1 MSVRYKQAY
10 AKLGEERV
18 QFVDKEKLT
27 DNRTK
32 KEIERD
38 NRRGLLNNAVEQ
50 FWASRV
56 DQNWSKSPG
65 YFWKPKR
72 SKEKKFMSLVPRIL
86 VQLEPNTTFNPLE
99 AWQSELDRQEKDLKE
114 QLNPGSTS
122 AVAQNAANQ
131 KMKKADILIAKNAA
145 LRANERYVAEITRIR
160 NSKKNLIDIL
170 RDIKLPDA
178 RAVLIIQILRKGY
191 DDFKKNGDKKLLYE
205 TMWAIEGASHAL
217 PTVNAPQ
224 PLDEKSVLVRD
235 ATLVYDDY
243 AEVER
248 LLKKCRKIMQQE
260 SDLVRL
266 QLVEMSDSLPPLT
279 KFNFGLRLDPWQK
292 RVLAWIDAGKSVVIC
307 APTSSGKTVLS
318 SYVAIIFRAQQRLEE
333 GEEGDKKKGGDKT
346 AALPAWEEEGAGE
359 EMDEDGSEDEGE
371 GCQGAGSDDEDWE
384 EEEEEEEEESA
395 VAQPSAAKAATED
408 DSSNQDGESLA
419 RKLVKQDR
427 MNRKAFLEEK
437 IRLAASGNA
446 AENSSIRVLF
456 VVPTEPLVWQVAAY
470 FTKLLRQEGDQDSK
484 VGIVTDHLTY
494 YPPKKFDVMPQIVV
508 GTPFALETALTK
520 PRGLVGKFE
529 TNKRAQGDLLP
540 GGFDHFDWAIYDE
553 VHSLDGAEGAA
564 LQRLIRSM
572 NCKFLA
578 LSATVGNAEELRGWM
593 ERARG
598 DYELGLEAI
607 DVTPD
612 EVGVLAK
619 DLKSKAVIK
628 VDTQASGK
636 IRIVK
641 TVTNEFKVIANLKA
655 TDTLQTLKE
664 RVAAEWPA
672 LDTAM
677 PDKPHTAHLFQMLF
691 QGQDLV
697 EDTIQG
703 LARGASRT
711 LGSFGLF
718 QNGPDAEEVVYVRS
732 FVNMLT
738 HHGRFINLQRYVWN
752 QNATLGSGVLQ
763 TASPLLAVQ
772 SVQSLQEGVLDNS
785 SLSFTSRDSYKL
797 WEEIR
802 RIYPADAA
810 IVHQLNPNNFF
821 GKEERI
827 TLQRTKDYEDLLKSG
842 LKTLADQFPVETKE
856 LLHAFQIPDPAKEFD
871 LCELVLDLK
880 GRDMLPCLPFHLNT
894 FEAIRLFQNILAGIE
909 WRQKK
914 DHPTY
919 YLEMQQEKDLRK
931 KDVAAQIKNTGK
943 NDKALDE
950 AAKAG
955 DIDLDQNFEVDEFLP
970 HPNYTFTK
978 GMPLS
983 DLELTNFIDEMEKN
997 DGFEKRDNT
1006 AMSKLK
1012 GQNLSIL
1019 KHALIRGLR
1028 RGIGLFIDEVS
1039 FPSYRRAVQRL
1050 ASAGKLGVVISDDS
1064 LAFGVNMP
1072 FRTCVFCGEMFG
1084 MLDELMAQQMS
1095 GRAGR
1100 RGLDTQGNLVYAG
1113 MRVSR
1118 IRRLMIGTVSHI
1130 TGRDHN
1136 PRYESLALQPVLS
1149 PRHVGWNRAE
1159 VVAGRTLDEHV
1170 SKREMAVKHYTM
1182 DESTQCMMDLGI
1194 LTQNAAGMYV
1204 PNQGNGYNM
1213 ALLSIVWHLRDR
1225 MHESAT
1231 IGVLF
1236 PEIMSQFIEIVRD
1249 ISLNEK
1255 KLTNEK
1261 TEAAV
1266 YKFFV
1271 VLALLVNRTSYEQ
1284 AAASGLKQA
1293 GTTPVVA
1300 AEDGTT
1306 DLSSGAVRLQDVQ
1319 YFALPAHNQFL
1330 AEWTGLFKESQTRM
1344 IPDRWAALRDPV
1356 SPDVDIDGTF
1366 FQCILDRRCVHL
1378 LSDLRKQ
1385 EIKAQLWHA
1394 GNVLRTF
1401 KNCSW
1406 PEESFNR
1413 VAFIIFRTAFDK
1425 VKYLNSELIRGKID
1439 FVDISSLEREKR
1451 VDTEASIVRP
1461 LEAQLW
1467 SDNEEKENASL
1478 SANTWTFAIEHA
1490 GKRLKERGE
1499 ADKKTISGVFHAT
1512 TLSDLPLIELA
1523 ADFNVKEAKHL
1534 EKVADAVARCTHG
1547 AKSPARLIGALTW
1560 LVHFKQVP
1568 ARFIMYL
1575 KTVYDSDLITE
1586 EAVRAWYAAPAATLL
1601 ADLPESEVVI
1611 GEAEIAVLKKAAVM
1625 FIQWLDQQGEES
1637 EEGSDEEEEED

>member
-1 MSVRYKQAY
+1 
-10 AKLGEERV
+10 
-18 QFVDKEKLT
+18 
-27 DNRTK
+27 
-32 KEIERD
+32 
-38 NRRGLLNNAVEQ
+38 
-50 FWASRV
+50 
-56 DQNWSKSPG
+56 
-65 YFWKPKR
+65 
-72 SKEKKFMSLVPRIL
+72 MSLVPRIL

-99 AWQSELDRQEKDLKE
+99 AWEAELLRQDRDLKE

-122 AVAQNAANQ
+122 AVAVNAANQ

-145 LRANERYVAEITRIR
+145 LRANERYVAEVTRIR
-160 NSKKNLIDIL
+160 NSKKNLMDIL
-170 RDIKLPDA
+170 REIKLPDA
-178 RAVLIIQILRKGY
+178 RAILIIQILRKGY

-205 TMWAIEGASHAL
+205 TLWAIEGASHIL
-217 PTVNAPQ
+217 PTCNAPQ

-235 ATLVYDDY
+235 ASLVYDDY

-248 LLKKCRKIMQQE
+248 LLKKCKKIMQQE

-318 SYVAIIFRAQQRLEE
+318 SYVAIIFRTKKKEDDE
-333 GEEGDKKKGGDKT
+333 DGDKPRAGAKAIENKQ
-346 AALPAWEEEGAGE
+346 APLPAWEEEEGGE
-359 EMDEDGSEDEGE
+359 GDEDGSGDEDEGY
-371 GCQGAGSDDEDWE
+371 QGAGGDSEDEEEDWE
-384 EEEEEEEEESA
+384 EEEEADAERERSSTTSADEGVSIDHEGES
-395 VAQPSAAKAATED
+395 VIRKMV
-408 DSSNQDGESLA
+408 NQDRA
-419 RKLVKQDR
+419 
-427 MNRKAFLEEK
+427 NRNAFFEEK
-437 IRLAASGNA
+437 LRLANSNNA
-446 AENSSIRVLF
+446 AESSSIRVLF

-593 ERARG
+593 ERAKG
-598 DYELGLEAI
+598 DYDLGLETI
-607 DVTPD
+607 NVTPA
-612 EVGVLAK
+612 EVGVVDNLEK
-619 DLKSKAVIK
+619 DLKAKATIAQTDDAAVG
-628 VDTQASGK
+628 T
-636 IRIVK
+636 IRFVK
-641 TVTNEFKVIANLKA
+641 TLTNEARVLVNVKA
-655 TDTLQTLKE
+655 TDTLQTLKD
-664 RVAAEWPA
+664 RLSTEWPELVDPA
-672 LDTAM
+672 VQQVPRTRNV
-677 PDKPHTAHLFQMLF
+677 FQMIH
-691 QGQDLV
+691 QGNDLV

-703 LARGASRT
+703 VARGASRT
-711 LGSFGLF
+711 LASFGLF
-718 QNGPDAEEVVYVRS
+718 QGGVSEEVVYIRS
-732 FVNMLT
+732 YVNMLT

-752 QNATLGSGVLQ
+752 QPSGSATGSGVLQ

-772 SVQSLQEGVLDNS
+772 SVQSLQEGILDNS

-797 WEEIR
+797 WEEIK
-802 RIYPADAA
+802 RIYPADAE
-810 IVHQLNPNNFF
+810 ILHQLNPNNFF

-827 TLQRTKDYEDLLKSG
+827 TLQRTKDYEDLLKGG

-856 LLHAFQIPDPAKEFD
+856 LLHAFQIPDPSKEFD

-909 WRQKK
+909 WRQKR

-919 YLEMQQEKDLRK
+919 YLEMQQEKDLRR

-955 DIDLDQNFEVDEFLP
+955 DIDLDQNFEVDEYLP

-983 DLELTNFIDEMEKN
+983 DLELTNLVDEMERN
-997 DGFEKRDNT
+997 DGFEKRDAT

-1012 GQNLSIL
+1012 GKNQSIL

-1136 PRYESLALQPVLS
+1136 PRYESLCLQSVLS
-1149 PRHVGWNRAE
+1149 SRHVGWNRAE
-1159 VVAGRTLDEHV
+1159 IVAGRTLYEHV
-1170 SKREMAVKHYTM
+1170 NKLDLPAKHYTM
-1182 DESTQCMMDLGI
+1182 EESTQCMMDLGI
-1194 LTQNAAGMYV
+1194 IAQNGVGKFV
-1204 PNQGNGYNM
+1204 PNEENGYNM
-1213 ALLSIVWHLRDR
+1213 ALLSIIWHLRDR
-1225 MHESAT
+1225 MHESAS

-1236 PEIMSQFIEIVRD
+1236 PEIMSQFFDIVKD

-1255 KLTNEK
+1255 KLTNDK
-1261 TEAAV
+1261 MEAATLQ
-1266 YKFFV
+1266 FFV
-1271 VLALLVNRTSYEQ
+1271 VLVLLINRTSYAD
-1284 AAASGLKQA
+1284 AAASARKQA
-1293 GTTPVVA
+1293 GSVVA
-1300 AEDGTT
+1300 DADDTT
-1306 DLSSGAVRLQDVQ
+1306 AAMASGAIRLQDVQ

-1330 AEWTGLFKESQTRM
+1330 KEWTGLFKDAQTRM
-1344 IPDRWAALRDPV
+1344 IPDQWSSLRDPV
-1356 SPDVDIDGTF
+1356 GPDVDIDGTF

-1413 VAFIIFRTAFDK
+1413 VAFVIFRTAFEK

-1451 VDTEASIVRP
+1451 VDTEATIVRP

-1467 SDNEEKENASL
+1467 SDNDEKENASL
-1478 SANTWTFAIEHA
+1478 PANTWTFAI
-1490 GKRLKERGE
+1490 GK
-1499 ADKKTISGVFHAT
+1499 
-1512 TLSDLPLIELA
+1512 
-1523 ADFNVKEAKHL
+1523 
-1534 EKVADAVARCTHG
+1534 
-1547 AKSPARLIGALTW
+1547 
-1560 LVHFKQVP
+1560 
-1568 ARFIMYL
+1568 
-1575 KTVYDSDLITE
+1575 
-1586 EAVRAWYAAPAATLL
+1586 
-1601 ADLPESEVVI
+1601 
-1611 GEAEIAVLKKAAVM
+1611 
-1625 FIQWLDQQGEES
+1625 
-1637 EEGSDEEEEED
+1637 